1 MNSES
6 NLKSPPNS
14 TETAMKNTDKASKFL
29 SSLNRFTTGTLVR
42 DEKTGATEGE
52 TASAVATTIAPA
64 ATRTLPTPTPVES
77 EVGMSTA
84 ADPTPQGSAW
94 EDRQEDAPVPPR
106 KVARVETGP
115 KMNTGAPLM
124 RMVDARDDDAPTESV
139 QQETRSRSSRK
150 KTSGNET
157 FARTFEVAAGK
168 GTRVLT
174 ARIPRELHARVYLVA
189 TNNRFAEADAP
200 HTINELVQEA
210 LNEWLSKHDAA

>member
-14 TETAMKNTDKASKFL
+14 TETAMKNTDKA
-29 SSLNRFTTGTLVR
+29 TGTLVR